1 MNNILRYHSGKSS
14 STVKE
19 IPVKKLALLST
30 CLLLL
35 MVIVS
40 IGVKPSA
47 AQTTTPTA
55 VATTQGT
62 TVEAFAVLCAD
73 AVVVR
78 FSGTMLS
85 GWDIYYQAFNGPNG
99 TGTALTNLRQAS
111 VAGDFLFNERLAY
124 TSGSTLATGATG
136 SIKAFVARE
145 GNSSSVDFD
154 FTVNDFNDG
163 CTSDTTTQP
172 DGTTVS
178 ADTGTTTGSTDTTA
192 ASSSRPGFTTSL
204 FAPNGALLNPNLQ
217 PEPTVVIGARP
228 SDTFRS
234 QTPGLLFAECDE
246 YPLALPGV
254 IYDND
259 NVVIYWS
266 WFTKTLEDMQQH
278 IDNAIYVVRVNTAL
292 LNNVQR
298 TEPVLRSRDYWVF
311 YTFNAGQLRPGH
323 YEVSYDLTW
332 GSPVNDGYDD
342 YGPGTAN
349 PRESG
354 LCNFDVTRN
363 AQNQS
368 VDYIDMFFPTNWPV
382 HNITPND

>member
-1 MNNILRYHSGKSS
+1 MHKVLRYHSGKSS
-14 STVKE
+14 SKVKE
-19 IPVKKLALLST
+19 IPVKKLALLTS

-35 MVIVS
+35 MVIATL
-40 IGVKPSA
+40 GVQPGQ
-47 AQTTTPTA
+47 AQTTTPTPA
-55 VATTQGT
+55 ATTQGT
-62 TVEAFAVLCAD
+62 TVEAFAVLCTD

-99 TGTALTNLRQAS
+99 TGTALTNVRQAS

-124 TSGSTLATGATG
+124 NSGSTLATGATG

-145 GNSSSVDFD
+145 GNSSSVDFE

-163 CTSDTTTQP
+163 CSSDTTTQP
-172 DGTTVS
+172 TGS

-192 ASSSRPGFTTSL
+192 AAASTSRPGFTTSL
-204 FAPNGALLNPNLQ
+204 LAPNGGLLNPNLQ
-217 PEPTVVIGARP
+217 PEAAVVIGARP

-234 QTPGLLFAECDE
+234 ETPGLLFAECDE
-246 YPLALPGV
+246 YPLALPGL

-259 NVVIYWS
+259 TVVVYWS
-266 WFTKTLEDMQQH
+266 WYTKTLEDMQQH
-278 IDNAIYVVRVNTAL
+278 IDNAIYVASINTARF
-292 LNNVQR
+292 NDVQR
-298 TEPVLRSRDYWVF
+298 TEPVRRNGNYWVF
-311 YTFNAGQLRPGH
+311 YSFTAGQLRPGH
-323 YEVSYDLTW
+323 YEVAYDLTW
-332 GSPVNDGYDD
+332 ANPVNDGYDD
-342 YGPGTAN
+342 YGPGTAR

-354 LCNFDVTRN
+354 NCNFDVTRN
-363 AQNQS
+363 PQNQS